1 MNRCARNLR
10 FWWLAPFGFI
20 VVPLRPEPFCVRVPW
35 SAATTPYWSVSW
47 LPDGSL
53 VAGTNQLV
61 EFADD
66 ERRAEPAPGLSALR
80 VLLPV
85 SGTRLLAAGV
95 GDATLFD
102 RSTGVWRHDTGR
114 ALQKPASGIIDARIS
129 DDGASVVLAA
139 IGSVQYV
146 HGNRASE
153 WAVPTL
159 SRICLGRVSGRLAVC
174 HPPYAVLGMT
184 PRGPVERPD
193 LAWADGA
200 AMLLSAGGRIVGIF
214 QGRIGVFHPDGTF
227 LWEPSEAEKML
238 AEWVIDAGGDDRVLW
253 IATNK
258 GGIRWYDPAT
268 GGKIA
273 EAHVSRELS
282 GRICAV
288 NQHPDGRLAVATESC
303 LYVVYPP
310 SVSSAPLP
318 PGHFLFLRSCN
329 GGAVAA
335 TSEGHIS
342 IGSEVPPL
350 GDAALAFAEW
360 QGREVIGAIGAVSVG
375 GIPCRIDGRAV
386 VDLIPAGDRLL
397 ILQAGRAV
405 LINRDLTVSAQTAL
419 PEVPNGAADT
429 GGGFLIGTLS
439 GALLR
444 WRPPEPL
451 TVVRSS
457 DPLPHPVRIK
467 SVRGA
472 VWRLAGRSAFRDDD
486 RVPLP
491 EGTFPVD
498 VSGDSAGAWLLCSDA
513 AEGAN
518 LWSVPD
524 KGPPILMDAPG
535 IAALR
540 QPQGLLV
547 MPSGRFA
554 IADSSRVLLVD
565 RAVVR
570 PIAAALPGPAAAFAI
585 GPPGERALSLAGP
598 VLGLSAAE
606 DSLVLRWSG
615 GDPLS
620 ARQIRWRI
628 LPDGAWQ
635 QGGPLSVKASR
646 LPRGSGAIAVNLWSR
661 GRARTDVFPYVRQHP
676 WFLRPWSFGLFA
688 ALLLGFASS
697 AVGLG
702 TRRLARRAR
711 RLEELVA
718 ERTQALARSNA
729 AKEEFFASMSH
740 EIRNPINGVLG
751 ICSMLDEAP
760 LPPREQLLARTL
772 RGCSEQLRSLLDD
785 TLDFSRIE
793 RGCLTLHPEDFAL
806 QPAIEAAARTV
817 DVGLDR
823 VELRLPSELL
833 WFSGDHL
840 KLRQIVI
847 NLVMNALKY
856 GAPSRAAVTCAVAR
870 AGGHPG
876 SPLLTVSV
884 RNTGPTIPPGEI
896 PLLFEAFH
904 RGSAA
909 GSSGQSGRGS
919 WPGGEPADRAGDAG
933 RSDRAQ

>member
-615 GDPLS
+615 EIRCRPGRS
-620 ARQIRWRI
+620 A
-628 LPDGAWQ
+628 GASCPMAP
-635 QGGPLSVKASR
+635 GSREGRSVSRRRGCRGVPGRSPSIFGAGVGRGRTCSPMSASIPGFFVLGASAF
-646 LPRGSGAIAVNLWSR
+646 LPRCSSGS
-661 GRARTDVFPYVRQHP
+661 
-676 WFLRPWSFGLFA
+676 LR
-688 ALLLGFASS
+688 
-697 AVGLG
+697 
-702 TRRLARRAR
+702 RRLASAPAASPGAPAGSKSLSPNAR
-711 RLEELVA
+711 RPL
-718 ERTQALARSNA
+718 RGPTRPRRSSLPA
-729 AKEEFFASMSH
+729 WATRFATRSTASW
-740 EIRNPINGVLG
+740 ESVPCWTRRPCLRGNN
-751 ICSMLDEAP
+751 CSRAPFGMFGTAP
-760 LPPREQLLARTL
+760 LPP
-772 RGCSEQLRSLLDD
+772 
-785 TLDFSRIE
+785 
-793 RGCLTLHPEDFAL
+793 
-806 QPAIEAAARTV
+806 
-817 DVGLDR
+817 
-823 VELRLPSELL
+823 
-833 WFSGDHL
+833 
-840 KLRQIVI
+840 
-847 NLVMNALKY
+847 
-856 GAPSRAAVTCAVAR
+856 
-870 AGGHPG
+870 
-876 SPLLTVSV
+876 
-884 RNTGPTIPPGEI
+884 
-896 PLLFEAFH
+896 
-904 RGSAA
+904 
-909 GSSGQSGRGS
+909 
-919 WPGGEPADRAGDAG
+919 
-933 RSDRAQ
+933 

>member
-1 MNRCARNLR
+1 MPLAPPSIGRCTSCPRRRSPIPLHPAQVPAFAGKATRSPEPAFLPAPSSHPGPEMKKARVLGAILLIIPLLIAAAIILRSTRFWYRHGCCRFLHRRHRGSVIAGAEGSVDEEVWRRGWAGRPGAAHDYTKCVHIFLLFLKTINLGLPWPGPAGRLPAAMNRCARNLR

-253 IATNK
+253 IATSK

-329 GGAVAA
+329 G
-335 TSEGHIS
+335 
-342 IGSEVPPL
+342 
-350 GDAALAFAEW
+350 
-360 QGREVIGAIGAVSVG
+360 
-375 GIPCRIDGRAV
+375 
-386 VDLIPAGDRLL
+386 
-397 ILQAGRAV
+397 
-405 LINRDLTVSAQTAL
+405 
-419 PEVPNGAADT
+419 
-429 GGGFLIGTLS
+429 
-439 GALLR
+439 
-444 WRPPEPL
+444 
-451 TVVRSS
+451 
-457 DPLPHPVRIK
+457 
-467 SVRGA
+467 
-472 VWRLAGRSAFRDDD
+472 
-486 RVPLP
+486 
-491 EGTFPVD
+491 
-498 VSGDSAGAWLLCSDA
+498 
-513 AEGAN
+513 
-518 LWSVPD
+518 
-524 KGPPILMDAPG
+524 
-535 IAALR
+535 
-540 QPQGLLV
+540 
-547 MPSGRFA
+547 
-554 IADSSRVLLVD
+554 
-565 RAVVR
+565 
-570 PIAAALPGPAAAFAI
+570 
-585 GPPGERALSLAGP
+585 
-598 VLGLSAAE
+598 
-606 DSLVLRWSG
+606 
-615 GDPLS
+615 
-620 ARQIRWRI
+620 
-628 LPDGAWQ
+628 
-635 QGGPLSVKASR
+635 
-646 LPRGSGAIAVNLWSR
+646 
-661 GRARTDVFPYVRQHP
+661 
-676 WFLRPWSFGLFA
+676 
-688 ALLLGFASS
+688 
-697 AVGLG
+697 
-702 TRRLARRAR
+702 
-711 RLEELVA
+711 
-718 ERTQALARSNA
+718 
-729 AKEEFFASMSH
+729 
-740 EIRNPINGVLG
+740 
-751 ICSMLDEAP
+751 AP
-760 LPPREQLLARTL
+760 LPPRR
-772 RGCSEQLRSLLDD
+772 
-785 TLDFSRIE
+785 
-793 RGCLTLHPEDFAL
+793 
-806 QPAIEAAARTV
+806 
-817 DVGLDR
+817 R
-823 VELRLPSELL
+823 VTSPSGRRFRPWVTRPWPLPSGRE
-833 WFSGDHL
+833 
-840 KLRQIVI
+840 
-847 NLVMNALKY
+847 
-856 GAPSRAAVTCAVAR
+856 
-870 AGGHPG
+870 GGHRRHRSG
-876 SPLLTVSV
+876 V
-884 RNTGPTIPPGEI
+884 RWRHSLP
-896 PLLFEAFH
+896 
-904 RGSAA
+904 
-909 GSSGQSGRGS
+909 
-919 WPGGEPADRAGDAG
+919 D
-933 RSDRAQ
+933 